1 MFSKFFIDRP
11 IFATVLAIIMVLVGL
26 VTVKTLPVAQFPDIT
41 PPTVMVNAAYPGA
54 DAETVAKVI
63 GQPIEEQINGVENM
77 MYMSSNSSDGSY
89 SLTIT
94 FENGTNLDEAAVK
107 VQNRISLAEATLPT
121 SVKEQGISVRS
132 EASNIILFIAL
143 EGDSTGRYNAL
154 YLTNYAKLN
163 IIDELSRVKGV
174 GGAGAF
180 GAGEYSMR
188 VWLDPEKMRIRNLT
202 PQDVMGVIQSQNLE
216 VSAGSVGT
224 PPVNSD
230 VDFEFTLTAQGELN
244 TVEEFE
250 NIIIRTDADGSML
263 RLKDVAKVELG
274 SESYS
279 TISHV
284 SGKAA
289 GLIGVQQ
296 LPGANALE
304 VASRVKDKLNELS
317 QYFPSGIHYRIIMD
331 TTDYVTASIDE
342 VLVTFVETTLIV
354 MIVILLFLQ
363 SWRAVI
369 IPMIAIPVSLIAT
382 FAVMKLLGFSLNTLT
397 LFGLVLAI
405 AIVVDDAIVVVEDC
419 ARLVQE
425 GKLTPR
431 QSAEKAMQELQG
443 PVIGEVLVLLS
454 VFIPT
459 AFISGITGEL
469 YKQFA
474 LTIATSVAFSGFNAL
489 TFTPA
494 MCALFLRKKKDANT
508 RFFLYRW
515 FNAGYGWTLKK
526 YVNGVGSLLKRPIVA
541 ICIYVGICLFA
552 FWGFIKW
559 PSSYIPSEDMG
570 YFMTSVQLPTG
581 ASLDRTDK
589 VVTEL
594 TADILKL
601 PEVENVISI
610 SGESMMGGGSGG
622 NMGSMFVV
630 LKPWNERRG
639 KDQDVNSV
647 IDKVNEI
654 GTSYQEPII
663 FSINPP
669 AIPGLGMTSGLQMQI
684 LDINNLGVEA
694 MEQAIIGM
702 KDAVKDD
709 SRLAQLTTQF
719 QGEVPQYEVKV
730 NRDKAKMLGLSLENI
745 YATLSQF
752 MGGSFVND
760 FVKFGRTY
768 QVTLSADSKS
778 RGRIDGIPKLAVRNT
793 DGEMVPFSAFADV
806 VPSVGQATVS
816 RYNMYNTA
824 SITGT
829 PAKGVSSHDGIKA
842 MEELLKKAVG
852 NSFSYAWTGEAYQ
865 ETQSGTT
872 ISIVLIFAV
881 IITLLVLSAQ
891 YESWTDP
898 IAVVIS
904 MPTAILGTVL
914 GCIIMSQSISI
925 YTQIGIILLLGLSA
939 KNAILIVEYA
949 IDYRKSGQ
957 PIRTAAQSAGEV
969 RFRPILM
976 TALAFVFGVLPMLF
990 ATGAGAASRIA
1001 LGTAVVFGMAV
1012 NALVGTLFVPGFWE
1026 LLQTF
1031 KEKHLQNI
1039 FASSDDIAQ
1048 EK

>member
-284 SGKAA
+284 SSKAA

-654 GTSYQEPII
+654 GASYQEPII